1 METNDID
8 LQKANIHSLE
18 SFGTLDGPGLRYVI
32 FLQGCPLR
40 CLYCHNPDT
49 WSTTAKGK
57 YHLSPQELLDEVI
70 RYKNFIKNGGITVTG
85 GEPLLQATFVADF
98 LLLCKSQGIHTAIDT
113 SGIIWNS
120 KARRALDAADLV
132 LLDIKS
138 IDNLLCKKL
147 TGACNANALQTLDYL
162 QQQQKPVWIRHVVVP
177 GYTDDDDQLY
187 RLAEYIKQ
195 YSVVERVE
203 VLPYHT
209 MGAYK
214 YSQMGMDYPLNGV
227 QPLTAERMRNAE
239 SILNCKKSRDTN

>member
-132 LLDIKS
+132 LHRFIGGVDRNCHPGIHQP
-138 IDNLLCKKL
+138 KKRIL
-147 TGACNANALQTLDYL
+147 YDL
-162 QQQQKPVWIRHVVVP
+162 VVV
-177 GYTDDDDQLY
+177 LVLK
-187 RLAEYIKQ
+187 RAEGKTLILLIK
-195 YSVVERVE
+195 
-203 VLPYHT
+203 L
-209 MGAYK
+209 
-214 YSQMGMDYPLNGV
+214 L
-227 QPLTAERMRNAE
+227 RNR
-239 SILNCKKSRDTN
+239 IIK